1 MVGLML
7 TAILAGC
14 GLFEFNVK
22 DKDSGAAD
30 DSVPGQSE
38 TDAPEGDADADGDAD
53 SDSDGDGDSD
63 SDADSDADGD
73 TDWDPGLDC
82 DATYSTAAPGA
93 GDCLTGAL
101 KCGDVITAT
110 TQGGSDVYDGD
121 FYSAAKC
128 FVPFSS
134 YDGPERVYEVELPAD
149 VVATISLS
157 APCSDHAI
165 AFARWEDDSR
175 CPTQDHT
182 ITSCEGKEDASGAE
196 LTMWSDRDSRYLLIV
211 DGASASPFAVKIEC
225 QGT

>member
-53 SDSDGDGDSD
+53 SDADGDGDSD
-63 SDADSDADGD
+63 SDSDADGD

-82 DATYSTAAPGA
+82 DASYSTAAPGA

-128 FVPFSS
+128 FVPFTS
-134 YDGPERVYEVELPAD
+134 YDGPERVYEVDLPAD

-157 APCSDHAI
+157 APCSDHGI

-175 CPTQDHT
+175 CPNEDHT
-182 ITSCEGKEDASGAE
+182 ITSCEGKEDSSGAE
-196 LTMWSDRDSRYLLIV
+196 LTMWSDRESRYLLIV